1 MRQTIETN
9 PLYISFMTLFFFFII
24 KDFVGSKN
32 ENLRLISTAEHAI
45 IYKLDRARI
54 RAVILTIIIMILFL
68 CSFVCFFVLFVSQS
82 GINKSHIITVAIV
95 VPILALLA
103 LLAYWYFCHPRDQSS
118 KTG

>member
-24 KDFVGSKN
+24 RDFVGSKN

-103 LLAYWYFCHPRDQSS
+103 LLAYWYLCHPRDQSS

>member
-1 MRQTIETN
+1 MRQTIENN

-54 RAVILTIIIMILFL
+54 RAVILTIIIMILFV

-82 GINKSHIITVAIV
+82 GIDNSHIITVAIV

>member
-1 MRQTIETN
+1 MLCYLLNYFLPLLRILRKVRDEN
-9 PLYISFMTLFFFFII
+9 P
-24 KDFVGSKN
+24 
-32 ENLRLISTAEHAI
+32 RLISTAEHAI

-54 RAVILTIIIMILFL
+54 RAVILTIIIMILFV

-82 GINKSHIITVAIV
+82 GIKNSHIITVAIV